1 MIFLAII
8 RWLCGYVEFE
18 IRGKFPER
26 FINLTAKNG
35 ISLWCVKPDTDCIRA
50 KARVRD
56 YRMMRNFTRRSKT
69 RLKITQR
76 FGVRFLIFRYR
87 QRMGLLVGTV
97 LFVVI
102 CQVLSLFIWTVDIHA
117 PSVLS
122 EAELRNLLTENGIHV
137 GTLKSTISK
146 TEIEHALTL
155 KNDNIS
161 WISVNVIGTVCSVE
175 ISPNLKTPDNNMTEE
190 NMASNIKAAYDGV
203 ITRIEVRNG
212 TATVVVGQ
220 GVVRDML
227 LVSGIMEYGNGQ
239 NRIVAS
245 DAKIFAQTQR
255 TLQVKIPYEYTKT
268 QSIEN
273 TVLKRSVNIMGLTI
287 PLSLNGTPSENYVK
301 AVKYENVVLFDT
313 FLPIQTET
321 EFFTPYEYVT
331 QKLNTTQAEKVA
343 KETLKLQEM
352 FLAASLNECT
362 ILDREYIT
370 QKEKDG
376 VVVTLKLRLEENICR
391 SEPLQFMDLSDIP

>member
-18 IRGKFPER
+18 IRGRFPER

-35 ISLWCVKPDTDCIRA
+35 ISLWSVKPDTDCIRA

-56 YRMMRNFTRRSKT
+56 YRIMRNFTRRSKT
-69 RLKITQR
+69 RLKITRR
-76 FGVRFLIFRYR
+76 FGIRFLIFKYR
-87 QRMGLLVGTV
+87 QRMGLLVGMV
-97 LFVVI
+97 LFVMI

-117 PSVLS
+117 PSILS
-122 EAELRNLLTENGIHV
+122 EAELRNLLTENGIHI
-137 GTLKSTISK
+137 GTPKSSISK

-161 WISVNVIGTVCSVE
+161 WISVNVMGTVCSVE
-175 ISPNLKTPDNNMTEE
+175 ISPNLKTPNDDTAKE
-190 NMASNIKAAYDGV
+190 NTASNIKAVYDGV
-203 ITRIEVRNG
+203 ITRIEVKNG
-212 TATVVVGQ
+212 TAAVVVGQ
-220 GVVRDML
+220 GVVKDML
-227 LVSGIMEYGNGQ
+227 LVSGVMEYANGQ
-239 NRIVAS
+239 NKIVAS
-245 DAKIFAQTQR
+245 NAKIFAATQR

-268 QSIEN
+268 QPTGN
-273 TVLKRSVNIMGLTI
+273 TALKRSINIMGLTI

-301 AVKYENVVLFDT
+301 TVKYENVVLFDT

-321 EFFTPYEYVT
+321 EFFTAYEYTT
-331 QKLNTTQAEKVA
+331 QKLNAAQAEKVA

-352 FLAASLNECT
+352 FLVASLNECT
-362 ILDREYIT
+362 ILDREYTT
-370 QKEKDG
+370 QEEKDG

-391 SEPLQFMDLSDIP
+391 TEPLQFTDLSDTP